1 MHSTPQKWR
10 SWEGATPTGMLWKGL
25 SDPMQKLLIILGLTL
40 LILGLL
46 WPLIAKIGLGRLPG
60 DIMIKQAGFLLYFP
74 LTTSL
79 LISAALTLILWIV
92 NR

>member
-1 MHSTPQKWR
+1 
-10 SWEGATPTGMLWKGL
+10 MLRKGL
-25 SDPMQKLLIILGLTL
+25 CDPMQKLLIILGLAL
-40 LILGLL
+40 LTLGLL

-60 DIMIKQAGFLLYFP
+60 GIMIEQGGFRLYLP